1 MLIRSRPRAALFTLA
16 LASACPTP
24 GLAQAQGDQRAP
36 SELRQSAAVLA
47 RFADVPGMRL
57 DSPWFTTGRQRA
69 FTPGAE
75 AAGFTTQAEMEAFI
89 ANLGNATNLARG
101 SIGRSRQGRAIPFLL
116 FTAEGVRDFEAARAL
131 GRPVVWLIGQHHG
144 NEPAGGEALLAL
156 SRALATGGELAE
168 VTRQVTV
175 VVIPRSN
182 PDGAAAFTRDTAD
195 GMDPNRD
202 HLLLTL
208 PETRALHAAAGRL
221 PPDLVIDAH
230 ETAVGGR
237 WITKFGG
244 LLAPDFVFMRATHP
258 LVPRQAT
265 ELAEELFLPAIAAAS
280 TAAGLSSYIYQTTPN
295 ERPEDKTVATGGNA
309 AGIARNTFGL
319 GGAVS
324 ILLETRGIGIGA
336 QSFQRRVATHYLAV
350 SAALRAA
357 AAEPQRL
364 ARAVAEGRRAAMA
377 SREPLVVAHRIPVM
391 PGFAPLLD
399 PETAA
404 PRPVS
409 VPFMD
414 ARRIEPT
421 VQRPRPS
428 GYVLQ
433 GQALALGEELASRG
447 VATCAL
453 TASAEVEAEAF
464 TVTERAAVD
473 RRAINPEGGLRT
485 GATRERARLPVDA
498 LFVPVAQPAAGLVV
512 AALDPD
518 APGSFVSAGMLPGE
532 VGARLP
538 LLRLP
543 EGAFLPAG
551 LLRPLEPSAAAACG
565 G

>member
-1 MLIRSRPRAALFTLA
+1 
-16 LASACPTP
+16 
-24 GLAQAQGDQRAP
+24 
-36 SELRQSAAVLA
+36 
-47 RFADVPGMRL
+47 
-57 DSPWFTTGRQRA
+57 
-69 FTPGAE
+69 
-75 AAGFTTQAEMEAFI
+75 
-89 ANLGNATNLARG
+89 
-101 SIGRSRQGRAIPFLL
+101 
-116 FTAEGVRDFEAARAL
+116 
-131 GRPVVWLIGQHHG
+131 
-144 NEPAGGEALLAL
+144 
-156 SRALATGGELAE
+156 
-168 VTRQVTV
+168 
-175 VVIPRSN
+175 
-182 PDGAAAFTRDTAD
+182 
-195 GMDPNRD
+195 
-202 HLLLTL
+202 
-208 PETRALHAAAGRL
+208 
-221 PPDLVIDAH
+221 
-230 ETAVGGR
+230 
-237 WITKFGG
+237 
-244 LLAPDFVFMRATHP
+244 
-258 LVPRQAT
+258 
-265 ELAEELFLPAIAAAS
+265 
-280 TAAGLSSYIYQTTPN
+280 
-295 ERPEDKTVATGGNA
+295 
-309 AGIARNTFGL
+309 
-319 GGAVS
+319 
-324 ILLETRGIGIGA
+324 
-336 QSFQRRVATHYLAV
+336 
-350 SAALRAA
+350 
-357 AAEPQRL
+357 
-364 ARAVAEGRRAAMA
+364 
-377 SREPLVVAHRIPVM
+377 M

-543 EGAFLPAG
+543 EGASLPAG